1 MENTSQSS
9 EGNSSSSAVM
19 DSSSPYYLHPS
30 DSPGMNLVNFVFD
43 GTGFAAW
50 RRSIII
56 SLSAKNKMSF
66 IDGSTEIPSA
76 DTPEF
81 KFWTRCNNM
90 VISWLLNSLSKKIAG
105 SVIYSKSAKDLW
117 TDLHDTFGYFTRI
130 KRIWD
135 ELDAL
140 SNGEICSCNCT
151 CGGKKKVV
159 KSKQDE
165 RLIQFLMGLNDVYAA
180 VRSNI
185 FMMSP
190 LPNVNHAYSLLI
202 QDEKQREAYVNPN
215 FPGDTSS
222 FLATHQNFSG
232 QRYKNTDFR
241 ARKNNNNNY
250 NNNLYCTNCKKFG
263 HSIAK
268 CYRIIGYPPDFKFT
282 KGSKSQPNNKGSYG

>member
-1 MENTSQSS
+1 MKNTSQSS
-9 EGNSSSSAVM
+9 EGNSSSSSSAVI

-66 IDGSTEIPSA
+66 IDGSAEIPSA

-90 VISWLLNSLSKKIAG
+90 VISWLLNSLSKEIAG
-105 SVIYSKSAKDLW
+105 SVIYSKSAKNLW
-117 TDLHDTFGYFTRI
+117 TDLHDRFGQSNGAQLYHLQKGLTDLMQGTTDVAGYFTRI

-140 SNGEICSCNCT
+140 SSGEICSCNCT
-151 CGGKKKVV
+151 CGVKKKVV

-165 RLIQFLMGLNDVYAA
+165 RLIQFLMGLNDVYTA

-185 FMMSP
+185 LMMSP

-222 FLATHQNFSG
+222 FLATHQNFSE
-232 QRYKNTDFR
+232 
-241 ARKNNNNNY
+241 
-250 NNNLYCTNCKKFG
+250 
-263 HSIAK
+263 
-268 CYRIIGYPPDFKFT
+268 
-282 KGSKSQPNNKGSYG
+282 